1 MEMAMTPTT
10 QQIPL
15 VELSVDEHGTILS
28 FTHAQAVTNRLA
40 SLGFTPGAGI
50 DMTQNYGH
58 GPLIVTVRGTRVAL
72 GRSEAARIFVRR
84 GLHE

>member
-1 MEMAMTPTT
+1 MTPST

-15 VELSVDEHGTILS
+15 VELLVDEHGTILS
-28 FTHAQAVTNRLA
+28 FSDAQAVTTRLA
-40 SLGFTPGAGI
+40 SLGFTPGAGV

-72 GRSEAARIFVRR
+72 GRREAARIFVTRSVR
-84 GLHE
+84 D